1 MRRLA
6 RFCRDKK
13 PARWGAPSPG
23 ARALQ
28 ALVARLDT
36 LLSMRQAD
44 CKRLTVAHSPVAD
57 SVRSVIA
64 DLDEAIAQV
73 KAQLTRTIDDDPHLK
88 SRAGLLKT
96 IPGLGD
102 QTIAQWLACIGRPER
117 FKSVKALIACAS
129 PTPLIRQSGTSL
141 NKHRGTHPMGRQ
153 ERKRVLYF
161 PAMVAGRYNPMGARF
176 WARLKAQNKPGKA
189 IVVACTHKLLAI
201 AYGMLR
207 SRKPS
212 DANHQK
218 SAAA

>member
-1 MRRLA
+1 MPSRTARYKTHRDDAKCLA
-6 RFCRDKK
+6 LFCRDKK

-88 SRAGLLKT
+88 SRAGLLKS

-117 FKSVKALIACAS
+117 FKS
-129 PTPLIRQSGTSL
+129 
-141 NKHRGTHPMGRQ
+141 
-153 ERKRVLYF
+153 
-161 PAMVAGRYNPMGARF
+161 
-176 WARLKAQNKPGKA
+176 
-189 IVVACTHKLLAI
+189 
-201 AYGMLR
+201 
-207 SRKPS
+207 SRR
-212 DANHQK
+212 
-218 SAAA
+218 